1 MTLERGENG
10 RFKPR
15 AGAEGAPEVAA
26 SVSSSNLDPLSLEM
40 AESLPDVPQP
50 APKPSAKVDTVIVL
64 DAAPLEASSGAETP
78 AKSGVPLGAVGL
90 FALGVVAFVVSAGR
104 AS

>member
-15 AGAEGAPEVAA
+15 AGVEGAPEVAA
-26 SVSSSNLDPLSLEM
+26 PVSSSNLDPLSLEM

-50 APKPSAKVDTVIVL
+50 APKTPAKADAVIVP
-64 DAAPLEASSGAETP
+64 DTAPLEASGVDKKP